1 MILFD
6 FVQEEMTTVE
16 CSIDHRVHPRII
28 GQKGRNVRRIM
39 EKYKVDIRFP
49 RQTDNDPDIILISGD
64 EDNCIDCRE
73 ELLNLEEEYVSDS
86 VLDASNFDP
95 NVYVIFLGATVH
107 FLK

>member
-1 MILFD
+1 
-6 FVQEEMTTVE
+6 
-16 CSIDHRVHPRII
+16 
-28 GQKGRNVRRIM
+28 M

-49 RQTDNDPDIILISGD
+49 RQTDNDPDLILISGD

-95 NVYVIFLGATVH
+95 NVYVIFFRSNCTLFEVIIL
-107 FLK
+107 FLKGCKLSQLKF